1 MHKHEVVLCSVQ
13 DLPPPTRPTPA
24 TTRGGF
30 GLLYNHSGFSPPLCS
45 SHLLHPACCRAPL
58 SIYCTFSSLCTI
70 FDFFFPSHLEV
81 GFFSPFFFFNWVVVH
96 QRWIW
101 FVHLLEC
108 FAALLMNVLILA
120 SLFFAL
126 HDCCLVLHAYVMV
139 VFVLDDGAHLC
150 NLTETK

>member
-1 MHKHEVVLCSVQ
+1 MFSARPASAHQTNACHNKGWVWIVVQPL
-13 DLPPPTRPTPA
+13 
-24 TTRGGF
+24 GF
-30 GLLYNHSGFSPPLCS
+30 FF
-45 SHLLHPACCRAPL
+45 PL
-58 SIYCTFSSLCTI
+58 SVLPTFCTRLAVVHLCRSI
-70 FDFFFPSHLEV
+70 ALFHRCAPFLIFFFPSHLEV
-81 GFFSPFFFFNWVVVH
+81 GFFSPFFFNWVVVH